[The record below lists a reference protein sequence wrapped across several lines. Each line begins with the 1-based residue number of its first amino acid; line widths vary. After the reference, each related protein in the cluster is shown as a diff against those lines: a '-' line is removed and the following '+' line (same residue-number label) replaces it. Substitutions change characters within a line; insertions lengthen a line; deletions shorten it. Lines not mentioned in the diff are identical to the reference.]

1 MFFRVQV
8 LQVQV
13 FQGPSPDFRVQIP
26 GSGSRV
32 QVQGPGPGFRS
43 SYFLPKFNFNIM
55 SIRNL
60 CANLIKNLNLF

>member
-13 FQGPSPDFRVQIP
+13 FQGPGPR
-26 GSGSRV
+26 SGSRFQGPDSRV
-32 QVQGPGPGFRS
+32 QDPGPGFRS
-43 SYFLPKFNFNIM
+43 SYFIPKFNFNTM